1 METILVYNSRGAVG
15 HIHVYPFRKSMA
27 VGIFNIRSYP
37 LFISSALNVF
47 DVFPQLVPSSS
58 CMATIP
64 PTREDPLSFLM
75 RGFSLASFADILV

>member
-1 METILVYNSRGAVG
+1 
-15 HIHVYPFRKSMA
+15 MA
-27 VGIFNIRSYP
+27 VGKFNLRKNS

-75 RGFSLASFADILV
+75 REFSLASSADILV